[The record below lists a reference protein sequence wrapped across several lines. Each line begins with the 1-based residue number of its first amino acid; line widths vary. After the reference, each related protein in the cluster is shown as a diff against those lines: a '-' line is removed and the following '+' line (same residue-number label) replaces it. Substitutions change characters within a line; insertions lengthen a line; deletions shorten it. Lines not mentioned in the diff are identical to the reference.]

1 MDIVEFW
8 TICSANGIVLSKE
21 QIKQI
26 ERYRDELVYW
36 NEKVNLISRK
46 DIENLLEY
54 HILHSLSVL
63 KYLSLPVKSKCLDIG
78 TGGGLPG
85 IPIAIANPE
94 VKMLLIDSIG
104 KKIKI
109 ADMLAN
115 HSGNKYIKAMNA
127 RVEDL
132 ANKKEYNTYFDFV
145 FARAV
150 TDAEQIVQWSKK
162 IINHHGKIV
171 LFKGGD
177 LSSEIDE
184 LKKSFPKIII
194 KEQLIS
200 FIGFDKFEKENKKL
214 LVCWFD

>member
-21 QIKQI
+21 QIRQI

-46 DIENLLEY
+46 DVENVLEN

-63 KYLSLPVKSKCLDIG
+63 KYVNLPLKSRCLDLG

-85 IPIAIANPE
+85 IPVSIANPE
-94 VKMLLIDSIG
+94 ARMLLVDSIG

-109 ADMLAN
+109 TDMLAK
-115 HSGNKYIKAMNA
+115 HTGNKYIKAMNA

-132 ANKKEYNTYFDFV
+132 ANKKEYNSYFDFV
-145 FARAV
+145 FA
-150 TDAEQIVQWSKK
+150 
-162 IINHHGKIV
+162 G
-171 LFKGGD
+171 
-177 LSSEIDE
+177 EI
-184 LKKSFPKIII
+184 S
-194 KEQLIS
+194 
-200 FIGFDKFEKENKKL
+200 
-214 LVCWFD
+214 

>member
-21 QIKQI
+21 QIRQI

-46 DIENLLEY
+46 DIENVLEN

-63 KYLSLPVKSKCLDIG
+63 KYIDLPVKSRCLDIG

-94 VKMLLIDSIG
+94 IKMLLVDSIG

-109 ADMLAN
+109 TDMLAK
-115 HSGNKYIKAMNA
+115 HTEVKYINAMNV
-127 RVEDL
+127 RVEDI
-132 ANKKEYNTYFDFV
+132 ANKKEYDSYFDFV

-150 TDAEQIVQWSKK
+150 TDALKIMQWSKK
-162 IINHHGKIV
+162 IISRHGKIV
-171 LFKGGD
+171 LYKGGD
-177 LSSEIDE
+177 LIKEVDD
-184 LKKSFPKIII
+184 LKKNYPKIIM
-194 KEQLIS
+194 KEQKISLI
-200 FIGFDKFEKENKKL
+200 GYDKFEKEEKKL
-214 LVCWFD
+214 LVCWF

>member
-21 QIKQI
+21 QIRQI

-46 DIENLLEY
+46 DIENVLEN

-63 KYLSLPVKSKCLDIG
+63 KYLSLRIKSRCLDIG

-85 IPIAIANPE
+85 IPIGIANPE
-94 VKMLLIDSIG
+94 VKMLLVDSIG

-109 ADMLAN
+109 TDMLAK
-115 HSGNKYIKAMNA
+115 HSGNKYIEAVNA

-132 ANKKEYNTYFDFV
+132 VNKNEYNSYFDFV

-150 TDAEQIVQWSKK
+150 TDAEQIVKWSKK
-162 IINHHGKIV
+162 LLRQNGKIV
-171 LFKGGD
+171 LYKGGD
-177 LSSEIDE
+177 LKKEIDD
-184 LKKSFPKIII
+184 LRKSFPKIIL

-200 FIGFDKFEKENKKL
+200 LIGYNKFEKEEKKF
-214 LVCWFD
+214 LVCSFN